1 MVVITMENGKQ
12 IKLQLEPDKAPGTV
26 KNFEK
31 LVSEKFYDG
40 LTFHRIIPAL

>member
-31 LVSEKFYDG
+31 LMQAVPVAQPY
-40 LTFHRIIPAL
+40 RP